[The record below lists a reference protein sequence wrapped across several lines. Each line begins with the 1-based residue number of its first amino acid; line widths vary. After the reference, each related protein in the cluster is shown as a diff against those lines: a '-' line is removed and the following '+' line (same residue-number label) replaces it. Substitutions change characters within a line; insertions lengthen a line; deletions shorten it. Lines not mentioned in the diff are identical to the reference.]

1 MADAPRLADPLLD
14 ARKGCPERAHIAV
27 ERNRAI
33 DRLAIPVDDHRHETR
48 VRSEVPG
55 VEDGNSRLR
64 RELCVLGLHTLDQ
77 AAGAEVPGKAHEA
90 LGAEGPAELQSVRY
104 RRPGQAREA
113 GLH

>member
-33 DRLAIPVDDHRHETR
+33 DRLAIPVDDHRHQTR
-48 VRSEVPG
+48 VRSEIPG

-64 RELCVLGLHTLDQ
+64 RELCLLGLPALDQ
-77 AAGAEVPGKAHEA
+77 AAGAEVPGKSHEP
-90 LGAEGPAELQSVRY
+90 LGPSGPARL
-104 RRPGQAREA
+104 
-113 GLH
+113 